1 MEKIRLK
8 ELEQNSLNDLV
19 FVQNLKKEYKK
30 LTPLEALI
38 ALGSKEKIFKI
49 RNGYLNKKE
58 LSELS
63 VIEYSYTG
71 EPDFYYQL
79 TSKNGHSLNPEL
91 LGEILTE
98 EWFVKL

>member
-8 ELEQNSLNDLV
+8 ELEQNSLDDLV
-19 FVQNLKKEYKK
+19 FVRNITKHYKK
-30 LTPLEALI
+30 LTPLEALV

-49 RNGYLNKKE
+49 RNGYRNKKE

-63 VIEYSYTG
+63 VIAYSYPG
-71 EPDFYYQL
+71 KEHIFYDVVGR
-79 TSKNGHSLNPEL
+79 NGGSLNPEI
-91 LGEILTE
+91 LGEILTG

>member
-1 MEKIRLK
+1 MEKFRLD
-8 ELEQNSLNDLV
+8 ELEQNSLDDLV

-49 RNGYLNKKE
+49 RNGYRNKKE
-58 LSELS
+58 LFEMK
-63 VIEYSYTG
+63 VIEYSYAC
-71 EPDFYYQL
+71 EPDPFYQL
-79 TSKNGHSLNPEL
+79 ISENGHSLKPEL